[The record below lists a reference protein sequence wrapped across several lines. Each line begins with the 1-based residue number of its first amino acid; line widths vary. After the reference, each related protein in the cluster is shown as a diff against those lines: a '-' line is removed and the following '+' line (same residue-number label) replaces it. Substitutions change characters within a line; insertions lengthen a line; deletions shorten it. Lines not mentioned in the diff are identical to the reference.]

1 MQRER
6 DTLSVARVI
15 GDVLDPFTRSINL
28 RVVYNNREVRNGC
41 DLRPSMV
48 INQPTVEIGG
58 DDLQT
63 FYTLVYHIYTIY
75 IQLYTYYK
83 HKFHCF
89 HFVLLSFLKSSFLI
103 LMSLRRGTGPLKKY
117 CRKVIRYDM
126 THLQLTKNTNLDRKI
141 YEGR

>member
-1 MQRER
+1 MHIVFISYIFIMQRER

-63 FYTLVYHIYTIY
+63 FYTLVMVDPDAPTPSNPYHKEYLHWFI
-75 IQLYTYYK
+75 
-83 HKFHCF
+83 FF
-89 HFVLLSFLKSSFLI
+89 FL
-103 LMSLRRGTGPLKKY
+103 
-117 CRKVIRYDM
+117 
-126 THLQLTKNTNLDRKI
+126 
-141 YEGR
+141 